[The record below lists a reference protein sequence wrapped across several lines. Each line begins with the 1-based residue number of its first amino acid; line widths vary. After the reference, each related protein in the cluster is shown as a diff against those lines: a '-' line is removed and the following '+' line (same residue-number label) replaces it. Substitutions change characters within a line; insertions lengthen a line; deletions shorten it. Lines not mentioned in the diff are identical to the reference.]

1 MSVIDI
7 TQSKLDKILLPHG
20 ITSHHIRRV
29 DVDSIVLNGEEIPVN
44 KDEYVVYRLIS
55 SPPGAFGDGK
65 ALTTRRRI
73 DVNYYYSY
81 EKTDSRYAEVEQR
94 IKDIIKEFTTDTM
107 IRLANGQSDIYD
119 LDNPYRGINV
129 EFSFSEV
136 VTDGE

>member
-7 TQSKLDKILLPHG
+7 TQSKLDKVLLPHG

-29 DVDSIVLNGEEIPVN
+29 DVDSILLNGEEIPVN
-44 KDEYVVYRLIS
+44 KDEYVVFRLIS
-55 SPPGAFGDGK
+55 SPPGAFGDGN
-65 ALTTRRRI
+65 ALTTRRRV

-81 EKTDSRYAEVEQR
+81 EKTDSRYGDVEQR
-94 IKDIIKEFTTDTM
+94 IKDIIKEFTTDKM

-129 EFSFSEV
+129 EFSFTEV
-136 VTDGE
+136 VTDG

>member
-29 DVDSIVLNGEEIPVN
+29 DVDCIKVDEEEIPVN
-44 KDEYVVYRLIS
+44 KDEYVVFRLIS
-55 SPPGAFGDGK
+55 SPPGAFGDGN
-65 ALTTRRRI
+65 ALTTRRRV
-73 DVNYYYSY
+73 DVNYYYLY
-81 EKTDSRYAEVEQR
+81 EKTDSRYEEVEER
-94 IKDIIKEFTTDTM
+94 IKTIIKEFTTDPM

-136 VTDGE
+136 CIDG